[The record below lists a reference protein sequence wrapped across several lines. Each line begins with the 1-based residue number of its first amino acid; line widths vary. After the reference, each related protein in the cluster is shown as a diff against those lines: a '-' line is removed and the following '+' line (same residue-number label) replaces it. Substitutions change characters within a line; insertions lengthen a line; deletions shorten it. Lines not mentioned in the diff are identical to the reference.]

1 MNQNT
6 VKTPF
11 HFEGIGLHTGQFSKV
26 TVKPAVANSGIRFVR
41 VDLEGSPQIPADV
54 DLVSDTRRST
64 SIKKGIAEVKTIEH
78 ILSAL
83 YGMNIDNA
91 VIEIDGL
98 EVPIME
104 GSAKVFTSLIANAGI
119 EEQSEPAQVLCID
132 DHISFTTENDYSTY
146 DAVPCSTFEVT
157 AMVDFESHIVS
168 AQHAGYKAGDDYT
181 NEIAG
186 ARTFVFW
193 HDLEILFKNG
203 LIKGGSLDN
212 AVTIIN
218 SEVSEAE
225 LNNIAD
231 LLNIEASDYTGPG
244 IYAAGGL
251 QFANEPARHK
261 VLDLLG
267 DLALIG
273 VRICGKIIAEK
284 PGHAANVAF
293 AKKLKSLWKEQKKL
307 PGKPK
312 YDPNQTPVY
321 IATDLERIL
330 PHRYPFLLVDKII
343 EVTDKQVVGIK
354 NVTFNEQFFQGHF
367 PGNPVMPGV
376 LQIEALAQ
384 TGGILALNTVEDPEN
399 WDTYFIK
406 IDRAKFKTKVIPG
419 DTLILKME
427 LLSPI
432 RRGIC
437 HMYGTAYVGNKI
449 ASEGEFMAQIVRQ
462 NRT

>member
-6 VKTPF
+6 VKSPF
-11 HFEGIGLHTGQFSKV
+11 HFEGIGLHTGKQASVKVLPSKSN
-26 TVKPAVANSGIRFVR
+26 TGIRFVR
-41 VDLEGSPQIPADV
+41 TDLPGKPQIPADV

-64 SIKKGIAEVKTIEH
+64 SIKKGDAEVRTVEH
-78 ILSAL
+78 LLSAL
-83 YGMNIDNA
+83 FGLQIDNA
-91 VIEIDGL
+91 LIEIDGP
-98 EVPIME
+98 EVPILD
-104 GSAKVFTSLIANAGI
+104 GSARPFTNFITDIGI
-119 EEQSEPAQVLCID
+119 EQQDEPASVLCIED
-132 DHISFTTENDYSTY
+132 PLRFISDNG
-146 DAVPCSTFEVT
+146 CSSFEVIPNDGFEVA
-157 AMVDFESHIVS
+157 AMVDFDSNFIS
-168 AQHAGYKAGDDYT
+168 SQYASFKGIDSYPM
-181 NEIAG
+181 EIAG

-193 HDLEILFKNG
+193 HDLAQLFKAG
-203 LIKGGSLDN
+203 LIKGGSLEN
-212 AVTIIN
+212 AITIIN
-218 SEVSEAE
+218 TDVHANEVKEITSM
-225 LNNIAD
+225 
-231 LLNIEASDYTGPG
+231 LNIEGREYKGPG
-244 IYAAGGL
+244 IYAASGL
-251 QFANEPARHK
+251 QFPNEPARHK
-261 VLDLLG
+261 LLDLLG
-267 DLALIG
+267 DLALAG
-273 VRICGKIIAEK
+273 VRIAGKIFADK
-284 PGHAANVAF
+284 PGHASNVAF
-293 AKKLKSLWKEQKKL
+293 AKQLKSLWKEQKKL

-321 IATDLERIL
+321 VATDLEKIL

-343 EVTDKQVVGIK
+343 EVTDTRVVGIK

-406 IDRAKFKTKVIPG
+406 IDRAKFKTKVVPG

-437 HMYGTAYVGNKI
+437 HMFGTAYVGNKI

-462 NRT
+462 KRS